1 MEKQKISAER
11 EDGTYITLVGGNNAR
26 RIGGNSYVI
35 EVRNEGKTSR
45 VMVDLGAVI
54 TGFETGYESAFPD
67 VSRFFDRIDPET
79 ENFVEA
85 AQPVDALAVTHLHED
100 HVGALTHLA
109 KMGYMLPPVYT
120 SKLTRNA
127 VRIMFNKA
135 GLPEPDIREV
145 KPGENVKIGEDLVM
159 EGFMEAHSAVD
170 AMGFHFLSFRGDKAD
185 AGIITHGDFF
195 DNENMPYGPV
205 DMWKSLESLA
215 SRKPITHILL
225 DSTMA
230 PYVSRA
236 QEKACEKPRL
246 GYEQN
251 VKNVLDVIRE
261 NPGKIVVSPVI
272 GRSFNQSYIDFA
284 AAKELGTKVFLDGDW
299 LVSMNRAMLLSG
311 HKDFEE
317 LIYKGGMA
325 EYLQDRKVPVKYVVC
340 TGAFAQGLQEYETLM
355 SPGAKI
361 PLASAT
367 KMALGI
373 HPDLK
378 VGSNVL
384 VLARQRIIDDING
397 KTGPKV
403 LQLLAQ
409 QGATVVMSPGDKKIA
424 DFKVVPMQDSGHIK
438 NGEMREYYH
447 KIAKLAPEAAFISI
461 HGSEAQ
467 LNNTRRVIREEGGVC
482 HVFANSDVIRVG
494 GGLTEAREDE
504 RVPQEWIGAARVYHN
519 PLKPDDNIP
528 NAGILEYY
536 RIDDNF
542 VRLAEEPIFRDAMFA
557 VRASRPGDKNYY
569 ANHPEIRV
577 GGVSSGVMVNPYTGK
592 PVRTKSGKPRKENP
606 LKNKQRN
613 KGNGRG
619 FGGEG
624 R

>member
-35 EVRNEGKTSR
+35 EARNEGKTSR

-145 KPGENVKIGEDLVM
+145 KPGENVKIGEDLIM

-195 DNENMPYGPV
+195 DNENMPYGSV

-230 PYVSRA
+230 PYASRA

-284 AAKELGTKVFLDGDW
+284 AAPGTRDEGLFGRRLAGVDEPG
-299 LVSMNRAMLLSG
+299 NA
-311 HKDFEE
+311 
-317 LIYKGGMA
+317 
-325 EYLQDRKVPVKYVVC
+325 
-340 TGAFAQGLQEYETLM
+340 AFRPQGL
-355 SPGAKI
+355 
-361 PLASAT
+361 
-367 KMALGI
+367 
-373 HPDLK
+373 
-378 VGSNVL
+378 
-384 VLARQRIIDDING
+384 
-397 KTGPKV
+397 
-403 LQLLAQ
+403 
-409 QGATVVMSPGDKKIA
+409 
-424 DFKVVPMQDSGHIK
+424 
-438 NGEMREYYH
+438 
-447 KIAKLAPEAAFISI
+447 
-461 HGSEAQ
+461 
-467 LNNTRRVIREEGGVC
+467 
-482 HVFANSDVIRVG
+482 
-494 GGLTEAREDE
+494 
-504 RVPQEWIGAARVYHN
+504 
-519 PLKPDDNIP
+519 
-528 NAGILEYY
+528 
-536 RIDDNF
+536 
-542 VRLAEEPIFRDAMFA
+542 
-557 VRASRPGDKNYY
+557 
-569 ANHPEIRV
+569 
-577 GGVSSGVMVNPYTGK
+577 
-592 PVRTKSGKPRKENP
+592 
-606 LKNKQRN
+606 
-613 KGNGRG
+613 
-619 FGGEG
+619 
-624 R
+624 